1 MTRKGNIVHIDA
13 NFNNIFIGVMLI
25 LGIILFYTSWEIDS
39 KLQEKGNCISTSLKT
54 SNKIVLC
61 IGLTLIV
68 ASLSFFTCSKVT
80 DNNFNFSLEVYIGLV
95 TILGFI
101 LVVLGSIISGSAR
114 DACEVSGTSIIW
126 ILGLL
131 ITACGIFYFNKKF
144 EIIKI

>member
-39 KLQEKGNCISTSLKT
+39 KLQEKRNCVSTSLKT

-61 IGLTLIV
+61 IWLTLIV
-68 ASLSFFTCSKVT
+68 TSLSFFTCSKVT
-80 DNNFNFSLEVYIGLV
+80 DSNFNFSLEVYIGLV
-95 TILGFI
+95 TILGLI